1 MADQQVPQFD
11 PNGFSTEPYVRRIE
25 KPWGFELHLVPE
37 GLPYMM
43 KIIHVT
49 AGKRLS
55 LQVHDEKRE
64 SWTLLSGPGRVIW
77 ENSAGELVETALE
90 KGVGYTCALGQKHR
104 LCAGE
109 EGDAEFF
116 ETSTPESGTT
126 YRLED
131 DFARPDETP
140 EQRKAERGETG

>member
-1 MADQQVPQFD
+1 MADVPYFD
-11 PNGFSTEPYVRRIE
+11 PKDFSTEPYVKRIE
-25 KPWGFELHLVPE
+25 KPWGYELHLVPE

-43 KIIHVT
+43 KIIHVD

-64 SWTLLSGPGRVIW
+64 SWTLLDGPGYVVW
-77 ENSAGELVETALE
+77 QDDKGERVETWLE
-90 KGVGYTCALGQKHR
+90 KGKGYTCALGQEHR

-109 EGDAEFF
+109 DGDADFY

-126 YRLED
+126 YRVED

-140 EQRKAERGETG
+140 EQRRYERGEK